1 MWERRDL
8 NLIGVL
14 ALREIILALDREK
27 ARFSEAD
34 WPNGLNGVNGG
45 DGRAAAAEDRPELTA
60 GSVCRRDC
68 FTVKVSG
75 VFFSLVSGV
84 FFSLVGA
91 AVHVR
96 TKIQNRRVT

>member
-34 WPNGLNGVNGG
+34 GANGVN
-45 DGRAAAAEDRPELTA
+45 GRAAAAEDRPELTA

-68 FTVKVSG
+68 FTVKVKG
-75 VFFSLVSGV
+75 VHFWEGGGTVFFC
-84 FFSLVGA
+84 
-91 AVHVR
+91 
-96 TKIQNRRVT
+96 T